1 MYSYVPVRLQSF
13 LRSHV
18 TIRRKKKEK
27 STQQQPARDSIG
39 NQSPLGSN
47 TPGLESPGCPPH
59 ELPHMWHSAEL
70 LYWNSGEGNRPKFER
85 EMKIVD
91 DILTDLAERGV
102 FIHKEKETTI
112 TLCACARPH
121 GRNGAIGNKRK
132 KQKVKNQEKR
142 PKRPET
148 ARCGHP
154 TQSVKSVKS
163 VSQHKRVMFGL
174 AKASGSSMG
183 R

>member
-1 MYSYVPVRLQSF
+1 
-13 LRSHV
+13 
-18 TIRRKKKEK
+18 
-27 STQQQPARDSIG
+27 
-39 NQSPLGSN
+39 
-47 TPGLESPGCPPH
+47 
-59 ELPHMWHSAEL
+59 MWHSAEL
-70 LYWNSGEGNRPKFER
+70 LYWNSGEGNRPKVER

-91 DILTDLAERGV
+91 DILTDLAERGASGV

-112 TLCACARPH
+112 KLCACARPH
-121 GRNGAIGNKRK
+121 GRNGAIGNKCK
-132 KQKVKNQEKR
+132 KRKVKNQEKR

-148 ARCGHP
+148 ARCGRP

-163 VSQHKRVMFGL
+163 VSQHKRVVFGL